1 MVNTLGLSRGD
12 IIRAIDAETGA
23 HFEEV
28 RTYKPIC
35 PRPGNYV
42 AVVKGRMLLVDLFAP
57 DGFDEADIDM
67 AFGLGTAQRAVDRL
81 RAEKGGGDREE
92 AEQL

>member
-12 IIRAIDAETGA
+12 IIHAIEAETGA

-42 AVVKGRMLLVDLFAP
+42 AVAKGRMLLVDLFAP
-57 DGFDEADIDM
+57 DGFDESDIDM
-67 AFGLGTAQRAVDRL
+67 TFGLGTAQRAVDRL
-81 RAEKGGGDREE
+81 RAEKGAVHHES
-92 AEQL
+92 AE

>member
-12 IIRAIDAETGA
+12 IIHAIEAETGA

-28 RTYKPIC
+28 RAYKPIC
-35 PRPGNYV
+35 PRPGNFV
-42 AVVKGRMLLVDLFAP
+42 AMVKGRMLLVDLFAA
-57 DGFDEADIDM
+57 DGFDEYAYDC
-67 AFGLGTAQRAVDRL
+67 ALGAGSAQRAVDRL

>member
-12 IIRAIDAETGA
+12 IIHAIEAETGA

-42 AVVKGRMLLVDLFAP
+42 AVAKGRMLLVDLGAA
-57 DGFDEADIDM
+57 DGFDESDIDM

-81 RAEKGGGDREE
+81 RAEKGAVHHES
-92 AEQL
+92 AE

>member
-12 IIRAIDAETGA
+12 IIHAIEAETGT

-35 PRPGNYV
+35 PRPGNFV
-42 AVVKGRMLLVDLFAP
+42 AVVNGRMLLVDLFAP
-57 DGFDEADIDM
+57 DGFDESDIDM

-81 RAEKGGGDREE
+81 RAEKGGPLHEE
-92 AEQL
+92 TD

>member
-12 IIRAIDAETGA
+12 IIRAIEAETGA

-42 AVVKGRMLLVDLFAP
+42 AVAKGRMLLVDLGAA
-57 DGFDEADIDM
+57 DGFDESDIDM
-67 AFGLGTAQRAVDRL
+67 TFGLGTAQRAVDKL
-81 RAEKGGGDREE
+81 RAEKGASGN
-92 AEQL
+92 A

>member
-12 IIRAIDAETGA
+12 IMHAVEAETGA

-35 PRPGNYV
+35 PRPGNFV
-42 AVVKGRMLLVDLFAP
+42 ALVKGRMLLVDLFAA
-57 DGFDEADIDM
+57 DGFDESDIDM
-67 AFGLGTAQRAVDRL
+67 AFGLGTAQRAVDKL
-81 RAEKGGGDREE
+81 RAEKGGGYHEE
-92 AEQL
+92 AEQF